1 MMFPELESAGWIDA
15 RVETGPTYDG
25 IRPVVVRI
33 GKRGRRYKVTDDGGA
48 VSAAG
53 LESSRFVFPE
63 QIALGRYSVNLSR
76 QGVVWLPAVAPTDEW
91 LAEICDL
98 VSEGS
103 VRLYEHLLELDT

>member
-1 MMFPELESAGWIDA
+1 
-15 RVETGPTYDG
+15 
-25 IRPVVVRI
+25 
-33 GKRGRRYKVTDDGGA
+33 
-48 VSAAG
+48 
-53 LESSRFVFPE
+53 
-63 QIALGRYSVNLSR
+63 VNVSR